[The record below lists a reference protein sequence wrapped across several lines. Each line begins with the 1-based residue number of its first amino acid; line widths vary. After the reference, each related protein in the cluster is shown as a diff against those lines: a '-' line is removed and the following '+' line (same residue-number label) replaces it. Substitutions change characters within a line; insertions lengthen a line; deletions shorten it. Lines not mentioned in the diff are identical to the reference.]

1 MHVSDVLA
9 ALVASEEG
17 GRAMIA
23 ARLGASESSLARWL
37 AGRTRPQPDV
47 ERQIRSLAAKRGLVP
62 DEAQPTLFQ
71 PAAGA
76 ESTVRMAL
84 SATLRQVR
92 EVLHSTGR
100 LSSRHEALDEVAKLL
115 FAHVIS
121 IDTGG
126 PGIDRDLLG
135 GPSAAPSLRAFV
147 EGVFRLHLP
156 VSLAHEVT
164 PADFHLR
171 LKDSEHALANSLI
184 DCFGRLASPEIMR
197 QMRDVGSA
205 DLVNDTFGQFLVD
218 SFSDEKELGQ
228 YLTPPEVVRFM
239 VRLGLHSMLPE
250 HRRQICEPETS
261 EATPIILD
269 PSCGVGSFLAETMR
283 VLYADVREQHGP
295 QVLPKW
301 IARTMTKALVGVD
314 KSERMIRLALTNL
327 AMFGAP
333 TVNLHLANALARH
346 GNEGKTMDGLQG
358 RAALIL
364 TNPPFGAEFDRS
376 DVSAFRISRLWANGS
391 ASTMDSEVLF
401 MERYL
406 DWLAPGGVLVGVV
419 PDSIL
424 TNQGVFASLRR
435 GVAASVDILSIISLP
450 PVTFA
455 AAGTNT
461 KTSIVHLRKKVT
473 GIAAPKVYFAICQD
487 IGFDV
492 SKRGSQRVRVKTDR
506 NDLEPVLAEV
516 TGQTSLVVGRC
527 TSFDPEEPRWDATFH
542 AGLADSVM
550 QKLEARDGLPTIL
563 ADVADLVNERTNPSR
578 FGDGEFEYI
587 EISDIDGASV
597 SVRSSRVA
605 CKSAPSRARKLVAA
619 GDVLISTVRP
629 ERKAIGIVPPW
640 LDGAVCSTGIAVL
653 RPKKVHSLVLA
664 RVLQTDLVNLQLLR
678 NNIGIAYPAFDE
690 TCLPKVILPLK
701 RAAMEKL
708 TTMADRVATARNQVA
723 GLERDFDAAV
733 IAEIS
738 G

>member
-1 MHVSDVLA
+1 
-9 ALVASEEG
+9 
-17 GRAMIA
+17 
-23 ARLGASESSLARWL
+23 
-37 AGRTRPQPDV
+37 
-47 ERQIRSLAAKRGLVP
+47 
-62 DEAQPTLFQ
+62 
-71 PAAGA
+71 
-76 ESTVRMAL
+76 MAL

-126 PGIDRDLLG
+126 PGINRDLLG

-171 LKDSEHALANSLI
+171 LRDNEHALANSLI

-197 QMRDVGSA
+197 QMRDAGSA

-239 VRLGLHSMLPE
+239 VRLGLHSMPSEQMRLICDPE
-250 HRRQICEPETS
+250 AGGAAPV
-261 EATPIILD
+261 ILD

-283 VLYADVREQHGP
+283 VLYGRMREHHGA

-301 IARTMTKALVGVD
+301 IARTMTKVLVGVD

-346 GNEGKTMDGLQG
+346 GNEGRTMDDLQG

-376 DVSAFRISRLWANGS
+376 DVGAFRVARLWANGS
-391 ASTMDSEVLF
+391 ASTIDSEILF
-401 MERYL
+401 MERYM
-406 DWLAPGGVLVGVV
+406 DWLAPGGVLVAVV

-424 TNQGVFASLRR
+424 TNQGIFASLRR
-435 GVAASVDILSIISLP
+435 GLAADIDLISVISLP

-461 KTSIVHLRKKVT
+461 KTSILHLRKKVGGT
-473 GIAAPKVYFAICQD
+473 ATPKVYFAICQD

-492 SKRGSQRVRVKTDR
+492 SKRGSQRVRMRTDR
-506 NDLEPVLAEV
+506 NDLDAVLKEATGQQTPVL
-516 TGQTSLVVGRC
+516 GRYR
-527 TSFDPEEPRWDATFH
+527 SFDSDEPRWDATFH
-542 AGLADSVM
+542 AGLSDLVM
-550 QKLEARDGLPTIL
+550 DQLQAKDGKATMLG
-563 ADVADLVNERTNPSR
+563 DFADLVNDRTNPSR

-587 EISDIDGASV
+587 EISDIDGTSA
-597 SVRSSRVA
+597 SVRSSRVP
-605 CKSAPSRARKLVAA
+605 CKNAPSRARKLVAA

-653 RPKKVHSLVLA
+653 RPKQVHSLVLA
-664 RVLQTDLVNLQLLR
+664 RVLQMDFVNLQLLR

-690 TCLPKVILPLK
+690 ACLPKVVLPLK
-701 RAAMEKL
+701 PPAMEKL
-708 TTMADRVATARNQVA
+708 GSLAERVTRARHQVA
-723 GLERDFDAAV
+723 DLERDFDAAV
-733 IAEIS
+733 AAET
-738 G
+738 GA